1 MFKIVRETM
10 WDFMLRQPDRLN
22 YHIEDQP
29 KDFVESL
36 NKLHSSEPSC
46 PLCNWA
52 IEFVEKRYNIQPV
65 QIPWMVERNIPLCAW
80 ALGCYLTKTFHLDPQ
95 AIGPRGYSECN
106 YKGRSMKLDRI
117 MLQRRKRL
125 RYAINIETITHPN
138 IIPDHVLK
146 KFGISLRIFEDDCPS
161 FVLQT
166 LDLYK
171 YTIVNR
177 DYLFEKV
184 PVKLEPKTIEPKVEN
199 VETKKPK
206 CKKQKT
212 SGKKSKKS
220 NPKPRSK
227 PRIVRTTKCNMKN
240 DDQKADDE
248 SVKSN
253 KYNKRFTKT
262 KKPAKL

>member
-1 MFKIVRETM
+1 MFKRVQETM
-10 WDFMLRQPDRLN
+10 YEFMLRQPDKLV

-29 KDFVESL
+29 MSFAESL

-46 PLCNWA
+46 PLCKWA
-52 IEFVEKRYNIQPV
+52 TDFVAKRYNIQPV
-65 QIPWMVERNIPLCAW
+65 QIPWMAERNIPLCAW
-80 ALGCYLTKTFHLDPQ
+80 ALGCYLTKTFDLDPQ
-95 AIGPRGYSECN
+95 AIGPRGYSERV
-106 YKGRSMKLDRI
+106 YKGGSMKLNMI
-117 MLQRRKRL
+117 MMQRRKGM
-125 RYAINIETITHPN
+125 RYAINIETITHTN

-146 KFGISLRIFEDDCPS
+146 KWGISLRIFEGNCPS

-171 YTIVNR
+171 YTVVNR

-184 PVKLEPKTIEPKVEN
+184 PVKVEPKTIEPKVEN
-199 VETKKPK
+199 GEPKSKNKKS
-206 CKKQKT
+206 
-212 SGKKSKKS
+212 SGKKGKKS

-227 PRIVRTTKCNMKN
+227 PRISRTTKCNTKN
-240 DDQKADDE
+240 DDKQADDE
-248 SVKSN
+248 SVQSN